1 MSIFRSPDQANF
13 NAIIKAHMANPD
25 APLLLEGT
33 TGLGKTRA
41 YLSAVM
47 QAAESGKRI
56 AIALPSHQL
65 IDQLLAS
72 SDLAATAV
80 SGVSVMAFKPA
91 GFFENRK
98 AYTEHKDNVLQA
110 KVMLCTCASV
120 IIDHRLKGGYNG
132 VIDRDYIV
140 FDEADQLPASAAL
153 QSDCVIT
160 STQFKEMGIKVETA
174 EQAVRAALAKKEVEP
189 EVKAQ
194 ALMILEAV
202 QEPAWF
208 HKTGVTDDGG
218 VMLFH
223 QMPGRLLKQVANQ
236 SNVAFISATLSIA
249 GSFDDFKRAMG
260 IQTVSK
266 LSNTIEPTKHG
277 KLHFHVSDLEVDTP
291 EWLGIVQKTVDEAM
305 RPTLIVT
312 PSHELAQT
320 LGSVMPNA
328 VVRRSEETTS
338 EAANRMGKADVL
350 IAAGAWAGLDTSVR
364 WASVVVPKIPFE
376 KPVILDGHQES
387 HFLNS
392 RNTAVRR
399 MRQVI
404 GRGLRSPDA
413 ECHVYILDGRSKA
426 IESFVPKRFL
436 SQWAEKGFLEG
447 ARVEVTLSKLERD
460 PTVRKKAL
468 SHYGQDCMA
477 CGFKPKHISQIDV
490 HHLFP
495 LSEGGERL
503 TSITD
508 VAVLCATCHRLAHS
522 TKPPMSVEAMKSL
535 NDYF

>member
-1 MSIFRSPDQANF
+1 
-13 NAIIKAHMANPD
+13 MAKPD

-65 IDQLLAS
+65 IDQLLSS
-72 SDLAATAV
+72 SDLAVTELG
-80 SGVSVMAFKPA
+80 GVSVMAFKPA
-91 GFFENRK
+91 SFFENRK
-98 AYTEHKDNVLQA
+98 AYTEHKDSVLRSD
-110 KVMLCTCASV
+110 VMLC
-120 IIDHRLKGGYNG
+120 I
-132 VIDRDYIV
+132 
-140 FDEADQLPASAAL
+140 
-153 QSDCVIT
+153 QS
-160 STQFKEMGIKVETA
+160 
-174 EQAVRAALAKKEVEP
+174 
-189 EVKAQ
+189 
-194 ALMILEAV
+194 
-202 QEPAWF
+202 
-208 HKTGVTDDGG
+208 
-218 VMLFH
+218 
-223 QMPGRLLKQVANQ
+223 
-236 SNVAFISATLSIA
+236 
-249 GSFDDFKRAMG
+249 
-260 IQTVSK
+260 VSK
-266 LSNTIEPTKHG
+266 LSNTIEPIKHG

-328 VVRRSEETTS
+328 VVRHTEETTS
-338 EAANRMGKADVL
+338 EAASRMGKADVL

-364 WASVVVPKIPFE
+364 WASVVIPKIPFE

-399 MRQVI
+399 MRQVL

-413 ECHVYILDGRSKA
+413 ECSVYILDGRSKA
-426 IESFVPKRFL
+426 IESFVPKRFS
-436 SQWAEKGFLEG
+436 SQWADKGVLEG
-447 ARVEVTLSKLERD
+447 SRVEVTLSKLERD

-468 SHYGQDCMA
+468 SYYGQDCLA

-490 HHLFP
+490 HHLLP

-522 TKPPMSVEAMKSL
+522 TKPPMTVEAMKVV
-535 NDYF
+535 NAKI

>member
-1 MSIFRSPDQANF
+1 MQKFRSQDQANF
-13 NAIIKAHMANPD
+13 NAIIKAHMADPD
-25 APLLLEGT
+25 APLLLEGA

-41 YLSAVM
+41 YLSAVI

-72 SDLAATAV
+72 SDLAATTV
-80 SGVSVMAFKPA
+80 SGLSVKAFKPA

-98 AYTEHKDNVLQA
+98 AYTEHKDSVLQA

-132 VIDRDYIV
+132 VMDRDYIV

-160 STQFKEMGIKVETA
+160 SAQFKEMGIKVETA

-202 QEPAWF
+202 QEPTWF
-208 HKTGVTDDGG
+208 YKTGVTDDGG

-223 QMPGRLLKQVANQ
+223 QLPGRLLKQVANQ
-236 SNVAFISATLSIA
+236 NNVAFISATLSIA

-266 LSNTIEPTKHG
+266 LSNTIEPIKHG
-277 KLHFHVSDLEVDTP
+277 KLYFHVSDLEVDTP
-291 EWLGIVQKTVDEAM
+291 EWMGIVQKTVDEA
-305 RPTLIVT
+305 
-312 PSHELAQT
+312 
-320 LGSVMPNA
+320 
-328 VVRRSEETTS
+328 
-338 EAANRMGKADVL
+338 
-350 IAAGAWAGLDTSVR
+350 
-364 WASVVVPKIPFE
+364 
-376 KPVILDGHQES
+376 
-387 HFLNS
+387 
-392 RNTAVRR
+392 
-399 MRQVI
+399 
-404 GRGLRSPDA
+404 
-413 ECHVYILDGRSKA
+413 RSKA
-426 IESFVPKRFL
+426 IESFVPKRFS
-436 SQWAEKGFLEG
+436 SQWADKGVLE
-447 ARVEVTLSKLERD
+447 ASRVEVTLSKLERD
-460 PTVRKKAL
+460 LTVRKKAL
-468 SHYGQDCMA
+468 SYYGQYCLA
-477 CGFKPKHISQIDV
+477 CGFKPKHISQIEV
-490 HHLFP
+490 HHLLP

-503 TSITD
+503 TNIQD
-508 VAVLCATCHRLAHS
+508 VAVLCASCHRLAHS
-522 TKPPMSVEAMKSL
+522 TKPPMSVEAMKIV